1 MELIYNYM
9 EVDVPGFIPE
19 SCTPWVEQMFLDE
32 ELEPG
37 DFNVIFCSDEYLYRM
52 NLEYLK
58 HDYYTD
64 IITFDYSEEDVASG
78 DLFISVERVADN
90 AAQLNIS
97 FLNELY
103 RVIIHGFLHL
113 AGYKDKKDADKLK
126 MTEKENYYLAK
137 LNISE

>member
-1 MELIYNYM
+1 MELTFNYL
-9 EVDVPGFIPE
+9 DVFAPGFNEE
-19 SCTPWVEQMFLDE
+19 SCLNWVEQMFREE

-37 DFNVIFCSDEYLYRM
+37 DFNVIFCSDEYLYQM

-58 HDYYTD
+58 HDFYTD
-64 IITFDYSEEDVASG
+64 IITFDYSEEDTASG
-78 DLFISVERVADN
+78 DLFISIDRVSDN
-90 AAQLNIS
+90 AKELNIL

-113 AGYKDKKDADKLK
+113 AGYKDKSGDDKLK

-137 LNISE
+137 LILNE